1 MYRPATFKTLVPL
14 MLLAAAAAVAPAI
27 ASAAAPAATPGD
39 TITQSTVVSFRDLDL
54 SKPEDAARLYA
65 RIRQAAASVCP
76 SRWEDRP
83 QRGCYDAAV
92 AAAVARI
99 NKPLLSARHQ
109 QHGQHAHGPAN
120 AAAASVS

>member
-1 MYRPATFKTLVPL
+1 MYRPATFKTLLPL
-14 MLLAAAAAVAPAI
+14 MLLGAAAAVAPAI

-65 RIRQAAASVCP
+65 RIRHAAASVCP
-76 SRWEDRP
+76 SRWEDLP

-109 QHGQHAHGPAN
+109 QHAHGPAN

>member
-1 MYRPATFKTLVPL
+1 MYRPATFKTLLPL
-14 MLLAAAAAVAPAI
+14 MLLGAAAAVAPAI
-27 ASAAAPAATPGD
+27 ASAAAPAASPGD
-39 TITQSTVVSFRDLDL
+39 KITQSTVVSFRDLDL
-54 SKPEDAARLYA
+54 SKPADAARLYA
-65 RIRQAAASVCP
+65 RIRHAAARVCP
-76 SRWEDRP
+76 SRWEDQP

-109 QHGQHAHGPAN
+109 QHAHGPAN